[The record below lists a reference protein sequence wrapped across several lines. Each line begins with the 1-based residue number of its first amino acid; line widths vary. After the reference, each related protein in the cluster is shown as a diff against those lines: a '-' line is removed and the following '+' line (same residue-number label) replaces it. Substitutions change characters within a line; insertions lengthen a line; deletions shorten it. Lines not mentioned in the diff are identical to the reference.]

1 MVMVETERN
10 LRYFLKV
17 ETEKPVHELDVQN
30 KRKGGTRMIP
40 QILN

>member
-1 MVMVETERN
+1 MVETEIN
-10 LRYFLKV
+10 LRYILKV

-30 KRKGGTRMIP
+30 KSKGGIRMIR